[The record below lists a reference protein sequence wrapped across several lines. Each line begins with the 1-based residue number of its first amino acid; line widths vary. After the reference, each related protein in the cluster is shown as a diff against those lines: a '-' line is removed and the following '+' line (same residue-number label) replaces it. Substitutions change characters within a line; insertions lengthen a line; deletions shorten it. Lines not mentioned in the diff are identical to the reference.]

1 MSRFT
6 QNNRISNT
14 DKTTFLKKLVNVDDP
29 QITEDPFYEL
39 INNLMDELDHLR
51 NRSDVLE
58 TAGIAGPKGD
68 KGDTGAKGDRGL
80 RGYKGNI
87 GNQGPVGADGATG
100 NSHLSNVTSIGFN
113 SKGQLE
119 VVISGTTKKFNAAK

>member
-1 MSRFT
+1 VG
-6 QNNRISNT
+6 
-14 DKTTFLKKLVNVDDP
+14 DKDP
-29 QITEDPFYEL
+29 ITKNL
-39 INNLMDELDHLR
+39 IGVIEEFRASFNNLYDEVELVKNYIHD
-51 NRSDVLE
+51 
-58 TAGIAGPKGD
+58 AFGD
-68 KGDTGAKGDRGL
+68 DSSLASSQGAKGDRGL